1 MPKKAKKKKK
11 KGKKGKKGKKKVDF
25 TVRGCLF
32 PEFQGSSY
40 QQKINHIRRL
50 WGELVGARLDNWNPE
65 DIQNQEEMW
74 FTHSDDF
81 DTQKTYTLSMYS

>member
-11 KGKKGKKGKKKVDF
+11 KGKKGKKGKKKVDL

-50 WGELVGARLDNWNPE
+50 
-65 DIQNQEEMW
+65 
-74 FTHSDDF
+74 
-81 DTQKTYTLSMYS
+81 